1 VPGRCITAV
10 HSYSMQARIAPQYRH
25 GKKLTPRER
34 GDQVSMVGFLH
45 LKSEQNR
52 QVMLLLSAANNVD
65 NVLGELWMPVLSA
78 MFSDTFRLTGIEKSP
93 SGAWVHQA
101 WYCEVG
107 GAWRHRER
115 MESTKEAMHQSDGLQ
130 IPANTSSGG

>member
-1 VPGRCITAV
+1 
-10 HSYSMQARIAPQYRH
+10 MQARITPQYRH
-25 GKKLTPRER
+25 VKKLTPRER
-34 GDQVSMVGFLH
+34 GDPVSMVGFLH
-45 LKSEQNR
+45 LKSEQSR
-52 QVMLLLSAANNVD
+52 QVMQLLSAANNVD
-65 NVLGELWMPVLSA
+65 DVLGELWMPVLSA

-115 MESTKEAMHQSDGLQ
+115 MDSLRAAMQQPNALQDHVSSLSDGEPGSL
-130 IPANTSSGG
+130 TTVKTDS

>member
-1 VPGRCITAV
+1 
-10 HSYSMQARIAPQYRH
+10 MQARITPQYRH

-34 GDQVSMVGFLH
+34 ADPVSMIGFLH
-45 LKSEQNR
+45 LKNEQSR
-52 QVMLLLSAANNVD
+52 QVMQLLHAANGVD

-107 GAWRHRER
+107 GAWRHRAHMDSLR
-115 MESTKEAMHQSDGLQ
+115 AAMQQPDALPTPASSPSDAGPGSVTTAT
-130 IPANTSSGG
+130 IDS